1 MFLEK
6 KQHCRTDRPF
16 KQLKVERQLSRRTIS
31 LCKWKGTTNLVKF
44 PCIATAMN
52 LGVCLSV
59 SLRFLTRQ
67 LPVIW
72 YKMIWKRKYTSHQNF
87 YQIWHHY
94 FGMFLSHQLS
104 IIFQIYIGTSNLHK
118 VINPLHLY
126 FISNYRHIRV
136 WFLLLG
142 SFLHI
147 FFHKVNR
154 TIHASLH

>member
-1 MFLEK
+1 
-6 KQHCRTDRPF
+6 
-16 KQLKVERQLSRRTIS
+16 
-31 LCKWKGTTNLVKF
+31 
-44 PCIATAMN
+44 MN

-147 FFHKVNR
+147 FFHKVNW
-154 TIHASLH
+154 TIHASLHKSIFFIQARYIRRKHLLKQMTTSALEWKIKQNGLNVRHNF